1 MSKAEQP
8 SNRIDI
14 LLVASSIII
23 LIAAL
28 WIWISALPIAREVV
42 AIATTI
48 ALIIALVLTVNVS
61 ILVILRLQH
70 RVSKLEDELATQ
82 SVTDESTLEPSV
94 IVVTLN
100 NTERRIINRLEE
112 NDGQMDQ
119 DELRKAT
126 GISKSTL
133 SVTLQ
138 TLEGKALIERT
149 STGRTKTIRLIKK
162 VNR

>member
-1 MSKAEQP
+1 MSRAKQP
-8 SNRIDI
+8 SNRIDAI
-14 LLVASSIII
+14 LVASSIII

-28 WIWISALPIAREVV
+28 WIWVSALPIAREVV

-48 ALIIALVLTVNVS
+48 ALIVALVLTVNVS
-61 ILVILRLQH
+61 LLVLLRLRH
-70 RVSKLEDELATQ
+70 RVSRLEDALATQ
-82 SVTDESTLEPSV
+82 SVADESAPDPSV

-112 NDGQMDQ
+112 NEGQMDQ

-138 TLEGKALIERT
+138 TLEGKGLIERT
-149 STGRTKTIRLIKK
+149 TSGRTKTIRLIKK